1 MRNRKIVR
9 KYDHVDRHDLE
20 QGESVFHTANG
31 YIGVRGAFEEGYC
44 CDVRSV
50 RGCYINGVYDITS
63 MSQAEALYGL
73 VDKKQTIV
81 NLAEVQD
88 IRIWADGELV
98 TVCGAYERTADLDC
112 GTVSRAFTFF
122 LKDGSSVSL
131 VYERF
136 CSFVLPGV
144 FALRCR
150 VTGSSRHDFTVVTG
164 HHSKVSNF
172 HDSFDP
178 RLASEA
184 GDFLSIVETVIKG
197 DSISLVKVRTNTS
210 GIEVSSAVHDSI
222 SSAAMSLFV
231 NDDVAERKFSIS
243 NEKGFTFTRLVS
255 FADSVRCRD
264 TDQAALDELQ
274 SALSLT
280 YDGLAEKQK
289 KYMSDFWHRTGFFLE
304 GDDRLESAINY
315 NLFSLLQ
322 SAGRDGFCHLAAKGL
337 SGEGYEGHY
346 FWDTEMYVQP
356 IFSLIM
362 PSLSRNLLTYRYRM
376 LDKARANARIL
387 GHESGAL
394 YPWRTINGEECSGYF
409 PSGTAQYHI
418 NGAVA
423 HAVIEYY
430 EMSGDE
436 DFMISMGLEMLYEIC
451 LLWLDTGVYTPRG
464 FEIHDVTGPDE
475 YTCIVNNNFYT
486 NCCARYDFEK
496 TAALMKDFTGRGK
509 HLSFNYSDEMLDE
522 FVKAA
527 GQIYLPHDDEKDVDA
542 QDDSF
547 LYKKRLDLSG
557 VPHDKR
563 PMLLHYHPL
572 YLYRRQVCK
581 QADTVL
587 AHLLYPQYTTR
598 ERMLNSIRYYESV
611 TTHDSS
617 LSKCIFALQS
627 FALGLV
633 DEGLSYFGSSSEI
646 DLEDS
651 HGNTRDGIHTA
662 NMGGSYL
669 TIFKG
674 LGGFCIQDGLPS
686 FAPILPSRL
695 KSYGFNVNFRGNV
708 ITVNVNGKGAS
719 FTSEKPCEILV
730 YGVKENTVQDM

>member
-63 MSQAEALYGL
+63 MSQAEPLYGL

-98 TVCGAYERTADLDC
+98 TVCGAYERTVDLDC
-112 GTVSRAFTFF
+112 GTVSRSFTFT
-122 LKDGSSVSL
+122 LADGSFVSV
-131 VYERF
+131 VFERF
-136 CSFVLPGV
+136 CSFVFPQI

-150 VTGSSRHDFTVVTG
+150 VESSSRHDFTIVTG

-172 HDSFDP
+172 HDSSDP

-184 GDFLSIVETVIKG
+184 GDFLSIGETSIK
-197 DSISLVKVRTNTS
+197 DDAISLVKVRTNTS

-231 NDDVAERKFSIS
+231 NDDVAERKFSVS

-255 FADSVRCRD
+255 FADSERCSN
-264 TDQAALDELQ
+264 TDQASLDELKN
-274 SALSLT
+274 ALRLT

-289 KYMSDFWHRTGFFLE
+289 DYMSAFWHRTGFFLE

-362 PSLSRNLLTYRYRM
+362 PSLSRNLLTYRYRT
-376 LDKARANARIL
+376 LGKARENARIL
-387 GHESGAL
+387 GHEKGAL
-394 YPWRTINGEECSGYF
+394 YPWRTISGEECSGYF
-409 PSGTAQYHI
+409 PSGSAQYHI

-430 EMSGDE
+430 EMSGDD
-436 DFMISMGLEMLYEIC
+436 DFMISMGIEMLYEIC

-486 NCCARYDFEK
+486 NCCAKYDLEK
-496 TAALMKDFTGRGK
+496 TAMLMKCFLNKGCILNFRYEESDID
-509 HLSFNYSDEMLDE
+509 SFE
-522 FVKAA
+522 KAA
-527 GQIYLPHDDEKDVDA
+527 SLVYLPHDDSMGVDA

-547 LYKKRLDLSG
+547 LLKKKLDLAS
-557 VPHDKR
+557 VPGGKK

-572 YLYRRQVCK
+572 FLYRHQVCK

-598 ERMLNSIRYYESV
+598 QRMLNSIKYYESV

-617 LSKCIFALQS
+617 LSKCAFALQS

-674 LGGFCIQDGLPS
+674 LGGFCIQDGIPS
-686 FAPILPSRL
+686 FAPILPSQW

-708 ITVNVNGKGAS
+708 ISVCVTEKGAQ
-719 FTSEKPCEILV
+719 FISEKPCEILV
-730 YGVKENTVQDM
+730 YGEKRNTVQGV

>member
-9 KYDHVDRHDLE
+9 RYDHLDGHDLE

-63 MSQAEALYGL
+63 MNQAEPLYGL
-73 VDKKQTIV
+73 VDRKQTIV

-98 TVCGAYERTADLDC
+98 SVRGSYERAVDLDC
-112 GTVSRAFTFF
+112 GIVSRSFTFS
-122 LKDGSSVSL
+122 LNDGSSLSV

-136 CSFVLPGV
+136 CSFDLSCI

-150 VTGSSRHDFTVVTG
+150 VTGSRRHDFTIVTG

-172 HDSFDP
+172 HDPSDP

-184 GDFLSIVETVIKG
+184 GEFLSIEETAVK
-197 DSISLVKVRTNTS
+197 DDDISLVKVRTNTS

-222 SSAAMSLFV
+222 PSASMNLLIS
-231 NDDVAERKFSIS
+231 DGVAERTFSIS
-243 NEKGFTFTRLVS
+243 DEKGFTFTRLVS
-255 FADSVRCRD
+255 LSDSVRYSD
-264 TDQAALDELQ
+264 TEHTSLDMLHR
-274 SALSLT
+274 ALSLT
-280 YDGLAEKQK
+280 YDGLVEKQK
-289 KYMSDFWHRTGFFLE
+289 EHMSDFWHRTGFFLE

-346 FWDTEMYVQP
+346 FWDTEIYVQP

-362 PSLSRNLLTYRYRM
+362 PSVSRNLLTYRYRT
-376 LDKARANARIL
+376 LDKARENARIL
-387 GHESGAL
+387 GHETGAL
-394 YPWRTINGEECSGYF
+394 YPWRTISGEECSGYF
-409 PSGTAQYHI
+409 PSGSAQYHI

-451 LLWLDTGVYTPRG
+451 LLWLDTGVYTSRG

-496 TAALMKDFTGRGK
+496 TAALMKDFTERGK
-509 HLSFNYSDEMLDE
+509 KLPFRYSGEILDE

-527 GQIYLPHDDEKDVDA
+527 SLIYLPRDDEKCIDA

-547 LYKKRLDLSG
+547 LYKKKLDLSV
-557 VPHDKR
+557 VPPDKR

-572 YLYRRQVCK
+572 YLYRRQICK

-587 AHLLYPQYTTR
+587 AHLLYPEYTTR

-617 LSKCIFALQS
+617 LSKCAFALQS

-633 DEGLSYFGSSSEI
+633 DEGLAYFGSSSEI

-674 LGGFCIQDGLPS
+674 LGGFRIQDGLPS

-730 YGVKENTVQDM
+730 YGVKENTVQAM